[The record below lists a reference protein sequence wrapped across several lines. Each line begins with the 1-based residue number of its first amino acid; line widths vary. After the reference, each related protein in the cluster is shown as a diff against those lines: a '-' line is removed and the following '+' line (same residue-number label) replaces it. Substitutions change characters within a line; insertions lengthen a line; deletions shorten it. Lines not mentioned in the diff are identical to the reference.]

1 MDKPIKLCPSH
12 KIINPLTNRCVLKTG
27 AIGKKLILDLSL
39 NKNKNKNKNKKEPRM
54 PVKKSQSPVKDP
66 QSPVKDHQSPVKNP
80 QSPVKNPQSP
90 LKDPIDKS
98 HNKNKYFLKRKK
110 LNDAFRKLIHPSI
123 PDLDFSDK
131 EIDYISNPFDSK
143 WRNQW
148 LYKNKSIRH
157 ICDAYACIG
166 GDTIQFMAI
175 KPNAHIDAT
184 QITDNN
190 PLLIQRF
197 KRLNNNI
204 RLCSFLNP
212 FVHIHP
218 LSITDFILTSPS
230 FQSVDFLYCDPPWT
244 DIQNNWFDSSTLISN
259 LNRDIF
265 LPLISKNYKPK
276 FICFKVPFHWND
288 FNYVLSLLP
297 SYKYNSSG
305 KFHFNGYWIH
315 IIQRK

>member
-1 MDKPIKLCPSH
+1 
-12 KIINPLTNRCVLKTG
+12 
-27 AIGKKLILDLSL
+27 
-39 NKNKNKNKNKKEPRM
+39 
-54 PVKKSQSPVKDP
+54 
-66 QSPVKDHQSPVKNP
+66 
-80 QSPVKNPQSP
+80 
-90 LKDPIDKS
+90 
-98 HNKNKYFLKRKK
+98 
-110 LNDAFRKLIHPSI
+110 
-123 PDLDFSDK
+123 
-131 EIDYISNPFDSK
+131 
-143 WRNQW
+143 
-148 LYKNKSIRH
+148 
-157 ICDAYACIG
+157 
-166 GDTIQFMAI
+166 MAI